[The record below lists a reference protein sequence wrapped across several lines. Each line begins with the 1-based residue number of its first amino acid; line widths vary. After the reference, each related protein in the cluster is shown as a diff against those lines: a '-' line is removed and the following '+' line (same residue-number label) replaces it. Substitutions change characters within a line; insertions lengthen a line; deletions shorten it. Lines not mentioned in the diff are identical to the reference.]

1 MRKLHLVKQT
11 GDKLTA
17 QEFNTVVE
25 SINDNDSRISKNT
38 NDIASLAGKIHA
50 EYYMTQE
57 QYDAL
62 KEQGDIDPDADY
74 NIFEE

>member
-1 MRKLHLVKQT
+1 MSKLHLVKQT

-25 SINDNDSRISKNT
+25 AINDNDDAIKKNSR
-38 NDIASLAGKIHA
+38 DIVALSGKIHQN
-50 EYYMTQE
+50 YYLTQE

-62 KEQGDIDPDADY
+62 VKQGDIDPDADY